1 MVLGIPYSRTL
12 GQKLASRMH
21 RGWMF
26 GAKLK
31 QCPKTTAQR
40 DMSRLS
46 RWFPCWK
53 LNLRWHVAG
62 TSLRAQDFTS
72 CASWTTRGSLSCQGA
87 AAQLNS
93 PFCTLKI
100 FEVPM
105 MIQVQLSAIEC
116 NWVQLSAIE
125 CNWFPHSDRR
135 YEMIQVIYA
144 VCLFWIVLV
153 QVNV

>member
-1 MVLGIPYSRTL
+1 
-12 GQKLASRMH
+12 
-21 RGWMF
+21 MF

-31 QCPKTTAQR
+31 QCPKITAQR
-40 DMSRLS
+40 DMLEIGYHMLS

-53 LNLRWHVAG
+53 LNLRWQDVAG

-72 CASWTTRGSLSCQGA
+72 CASWTTRGSLSCQKA

-116 NWVQLSAIE
+116 NWV
-125 CNWFPHSDRR
+125 PHSDRR